1 MRFNKTVT
9 VAALVLAFTVFG
21 GHNAYATDT
30 KQTLEPGK
38 DSQAHT
44 NTNAN
49 TKVDVTVSAGDTLPA
64 IAKAHHTTVEAVMAE
79 NSITNANLVEPGQ
92 VIKVT
97 PGKEQLIDKYDKL
110 QAAASAFM
118 TPPAPQPAATKVVAQ
133 TATTYTTRSYS
144 SAPTSSNSRYVGN
157 GMWCTDYV
165 HSRRPDVAVY
175 GNAGYNWIGSAQRLR
190 QERSRSPMVMLLMSN
205 QSIRME
211 LTSFLKWAGTINK
224 EATTSELLAPVH
236 LVSLST
242 SNKNTA
248 TSAVFLIELRKTPSS
263 CLGGFSSC
271 LAPISRRLGA
281 SRRHC
286 DDANKSF
293 VRHHSS

>member
-9 VAALVLAFTVFG
+9 VVAFALALTVFG

-49 TKVDVTVSAGDTLPA
+49 TKVDVTVNAGDTLTA

-118 TPPAPQPAATKVVAQ
+118 TPPAPAPQPAATKVVAQ

-175 GNAGYNWIGSAQRLR
+175 GNAGYNWIGSAQA
-190 QERSRSPMVMLLMSN
+190 
-205 QSIRME
+205 
-211 LTSFLKWAGTINK
+211 AGKATGSAPQAGAVAVTNGHVAYVESVNPDGTYVVSEMGWNYKRGSYNK
-224 EATTSELLAPVH
+224 RTVGPGTFG
-236 LVSLST
+236 
-242 SNKNTA
+242 K
-248 TSAVFLIELRKTPSS
+248 FIY
-263 CLGGFSSC
+263 
-271 LAPISRRLGA
+271 
-281 SRRHC
+281 
-286 DDANKSF
+286 
-293 VRHHSS
+293 